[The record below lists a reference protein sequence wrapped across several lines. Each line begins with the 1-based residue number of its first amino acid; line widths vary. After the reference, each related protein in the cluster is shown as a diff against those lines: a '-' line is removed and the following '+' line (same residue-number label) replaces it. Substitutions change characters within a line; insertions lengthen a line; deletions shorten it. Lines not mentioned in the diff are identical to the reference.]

1 MPPKRRQFLT
11 GAATAGLAA
20 LAGCSGFGGGDD
32 GDVAAEIGM
41 VYATGGLGDDSFND
55 LSQRGVMEAEED
67 FDISYEE
74 TETEVVADFDSAQQS
89 FAEQGMDLTVC
100 VGFQQAEALQSNA
113 QAFPDQD
120 FMIIDTEVLQENG
133 DPYDNVRNYLF
144 AQNQGSFQV
153 GHLAGLLTTE
163 EFAAGDG
170 ETDPGETAVG
180 FVGGLE
186 GPLIEEFEAGYRAG
200 VEFANPDVEV
210 VSNYVGSFTDTAG
223 GQEAALSMYQEEGV
237 DIVYHAAGATGIG
250 VFQAAAQEGRL
261 AIGVDADQSLTT
273 DFENVIVASML
284 KNVNEAVYDGVE
296 ETVNGEFEGGTEVLN
311 LEDGGIGVAYGSQI
325 GDAVPEEIKSA
336 LDESRT
342 AIIDGEVDV
351 PLEV

>member
-11 GAATAGLAA
+11 GTATAGLAA

-41 VYATGGLGDDSFND
+41 IYSVGGLGDDSFND
-55 LSQRGVMEAEED
+55 LAQQGVIEAEEE

-74 TETEVVADFDSAQQS
+74 TETEAVADFDGAQQS

-100 VGFQQAEALQSNA
+100 VGFQQANALQSNA
-113 QAFPDQD
+113 QAFPDRD
-120 FMIIDTEVLQENG
+120 FMTIDTEVLQESG

-170 ETDPGETAVG
+170 ETDPGETVVG

-200 VEFANPDVEV
+200 VEYANPDVEV

-223 GQEAALSMYQEEGV
+223 GQEAALSIYQEEGA

-250 VFQAAAQEGRL
+250 VFQAAEQEGRL
-261 AIGVDADQSLTT
+261 AIGVDDDQSLST
-273 DFENVIVASML
+273 DFGNVIVASML
-284 KNVNEAVYDGVE
+284 KRVNEAVYDGVE
-296 ETVNGEFEGGTEVLN
+296 DTVNGEFDGGTERLD
-311 LEDGGIGVAYGSQI
+311 LEDGGIGVAYGDQI
-325 GDAVPEEIKSA
+325 GDSVPDEIKSA
-336 LDESRT
+336 LEDSRT
-342 AIIDGEVDV
+342 QIIDGEIDV
-351 PLEV
+351 PVEV

>member
-11 GAATAGLAA
+11 GTATAGLAA

-32 GDVAAEIGM
+32 EDVAAEIGM
-41 VYATGGLGDDSFND
+41 IYSVGGLGDDSFND
-55 LSQRGVMEAEED
+55 LSQQGVINAEEE

-74 TETEVVADFDSAQQS
+74 AEAEAVADFDGLQQD
-89 FAEQGMDLTVC
+89 FAEDEKDLIVC
-100 VGFQQAEALQSNA
+100 VGFQQAEALSGNA
-113 QAFPDQD
+113 ETFPDQD
-120 FMIIDTEVLQENG
+120 YMIIDTEVLQENG

-153 GHLAGLLTTE
+153 GHMAGLLTTE

-170 ETDPGETAVG
+170 ETAPDETAVG

-186 GPLIEEFEAGYRAG
+186 GALIEEFEAGYRAG
-200 VEFANPDVEV
+200 VEYANPDVEV

-237 DIVYHAAGATGIG
+237 DVVYHAAGATGIG
-250 VFQAAAQEGRL
+250 VFQAAEQEGRF
-261 AIGVDADQSLTT
+261 AIGVDADQSITT

-284 KNVNEAVYDGVE
+284 KRVNEAVYDGVE
-296 ETVNGEFEGGTEVLN
+296 DTVNGDFEGGTERLD
-311 LEDGGIGVAYGSQI
+311 LEDGGIGVAYGNQI
-325 GDAVPEEIKSA
+325 GDAVPDEIKSA
-336 LDESRT
+336 LEDSRSG
-342 AIIDGEVDV
+342 IIDGEIDV

>member
-1 MPPKRRQFLT
+1 MPSKRRQFLT
-11 GAATAGLAA
+11 GTATAGLAA

-32 GDVAAEIGM
+32 EDVAAEIGM
-41 VYATGGLGDDSFND
+41 IYSVGGLGDDSFND
-55 LSQRGVMEAEED
+55 LSQQGVVDAEEN

-74 TETEVVADFDSAQQS
+74 TEAEAVADFDGLQQD
-89 FAEQGMDLTVC
+89 FAEDEKDLIVC
-100 VGFQQAEALQSNA
+100 VGFQQAEALQGNA
-113 QAFPDQD
+113 ETFPDQD
-120 FMIIDTEVLQENG
+120 YMIIDTEVLQENG

-170 ETDPGETAVG
+170 ETAPDETAVG

-200 VEFANPDVEV
+200 VEYANPDVDV

-223 GQEAALSMYQEEGV
+223 GQEAALSMYQGEGV

-250 VFQAAAQEGRL
+250 VFQAAEQEGRL
-261 AIGVDADQSLTT
+261 AIGVDADQSITT

-284 KNVNEAVYDGVE
+284 KRVNEAVYDGVE
-296 ETVNGEFEGGTEVLN
+296 DTVNGEFGGGTEVLD
-311 LEDGGIGVAYGSQI
+311 LEDGGIGVAYGDQI
-325 GDAVPEEIKSA
+325 GDAVPDEIRSA
-336 LDESRT
+336 LDESQS
-342 AIIDGEVDV
+342 AIIDGEIDV